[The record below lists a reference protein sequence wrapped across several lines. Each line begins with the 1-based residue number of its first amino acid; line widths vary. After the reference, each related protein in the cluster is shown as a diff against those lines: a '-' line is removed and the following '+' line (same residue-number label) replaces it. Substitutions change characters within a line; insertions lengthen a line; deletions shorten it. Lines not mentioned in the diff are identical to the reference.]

1 MPGGCPGPCPRVPI
15 GLHANVATRGP
26 PSHIIRKLST
36 LRTNAFHVRGRD
48 LAELFRN
55 SVAVMFALQGAQR
68 GCDSAVQRDVEV
80 TSIDGETL
88 LVNWLDEPLHLQ
100 ETQRENCGPFDIQEI
115 LDNTCAPTSKGIC
128 QRSSLL

>member
-1 MPGGCPGPCPRVPI
+1 VPGGCPGPCPRVPV
-15 GLHANVATRGP
+15 GLSRQRCHSGSAHYQKMEHTAD
-26 PSHIIRKLST
+26 H
-36 LRTNAFHVRGRD
+36 AFHVLGRD

>member
-1 MPGGCPGPCPRVPI
+1 MPGGCPGPCPRVPV
-15 GLHANVATRGP
+15 GLSRQRCHSGSAHYQKREHTAD
-26 PSHIIRKLST
+26 H
-36 LRTNAFHVRGRD
+36 AFHVLGRD